1 VTLDGPHGEE
11 TASREV
17 SAAPKNWY
25 VVRVQ
30 SGREDQVREN
40 LERTVKAKDLTHKV
54 TRILVPC
61 EKVSEIK
68 GGRRRVT
75 RKKIYPGYIMV
86 EMEYDDETWFVVRE
100 TPGIGDFI
108 GSHGEPVP
116 MADHEVDRILGQM
129 TQQEEKPTLKIDFK
143 AGDSVKIKEGPFENF
158 DGVVEEVIPA
168 KGMVRVIVT
177 IFSRPT
183 PVELEYWQVEAI

>member
-1 VTLDGPHGEE
+1 MTLDGPHGEE